1 VAIIGDDKRYA
12 ELREKLIPA
21 ARSMKMGYGL
31 DEAVEMGPLTTAEG
45 RDKVLQFIE
54 SALQSGAKLLLDGRG
69 AMPAGFESGYFLGA
83 TIFEGVTPDMHVAKE
98 EAFGPICNLMRAKDL
113 DQAIG
118 WINGTDYGHSACI
131 VTESGKAARKFIR
144 ECEVGNVGVNA
155 GIPQPYAFFGLGSKK
170 GSFFGNSK
178 SRMDS
183 VKMFLDEKTVTLR
196 WV

>member
-1 VAIIGDDKRYA
+1 
-12 ELREKLIPA
+12 
-21 ARSMKMGYGL
+21 M
-31 DEAVEMGPLTTAEG
+31 
-45 RDKVLQFIE
+45 LQFIDSE
-54 SALQSGAKLLLDGRG
+54 LQAGAKLLLDGRQ
-69 AMPAGFESGYFLGA
+69 AKPAGYETGYFLGP
-83 TIFEGVTPDMHVAKE
+83 TIFEGVTPDMYVARE
-98 EAFGPICNLMRAKDL
+98 EAFGPICNLMRARDL
-113 DQAIG
+113 DQAID
-118 WINGTDYGHSACI
+118 WINGTNYGHSACI

-170 GSFFGNSK
+170 DSFFGNSK